1 MRLSPKLL
9 TFGVALGIVAMP
21 ALASAQQAAA
31 PAGPNRTGD
40 PKNALAIGSM
50 APDFELP
57 GSTRYGPLANPIH
70 LSDFKGKTVVLAFF
84 PKARTR
90 GCTIQM
96 RSYRDDYENLFD
108 AGRDVVLIGIST
120 DTVEEQWTWA
130 RDEQFPSFYVLENED
145 GIVGS
150 VALDVMGDD
159 AILRALAVGPECR
172 GAGYGWMLADM
183 AVSQARW
190 RGVRRIYLL
199 TESASDFFAAKF
211 GFRVVDRSTLSKQVA
226 ASETFTAPRGSNL
239 VAMRLDL

>member
-9 TFGVALGIVAMP
+9 TFGLALGIVAMP

-57 GSTRYGPLANPIH
+57 GSTRYGPLAKPIH
-70 LSDFKGKTVVLAFF
+70 LSDFKGKTVVIAFF

-130 RDEQFPSFYVLENED
+130 RDEQFQFVFGADPEGKVVKQFGATREAAGAARFLYVID
-145 GIVGS
+145 PAGK
-150 VALDVMGDD
+150 VAFHATPFVETDPVSYET
-159 AILRALAVGPECR
+159 LAAEVSKVITHTTAAA
-172 GAGYGWMLADM
+172 AG
-183 AVSQARW
+183 
-190 RGVRRIYLL
+190 
-199 TESASDFFAAKF
+199 
-211 GFRVVDRSTLSKQVA
+211 
-226 ASETFTAPRGSNL
+226 N
-239 VAMRLDL
+239 